1 MTIIWYNN
9 LVRRDSMKNK
19 ITSFIKK
26 HKKNFITFA
35 LTNRQFMAFIILA
48 TIETS
53 ILGLV
58 TLGPGVWKFES
69 FFFDFSMIILLGSI
83 GYLFK
88 PKKQYIYFQT
98 VLCII
103 TLMCTINA
111 IYYTFYNSFVSIG
124 LIESLGQVE
133 TVTDA
138 VFAKLTPLHGIYIFF
153 PVAFYL
159 INRSLST
166 HNYFNYV
173 TKIEKSKKNFGTIM
187 LIGVI
192 LVCINIITLTGT
204 DISRLVKQWNRELIV
219 QRFGIITYQ
228 MNDIVQSAQSRLF
241 SYFGYDE
248 AAQKFIEYYDNKENT
263 SKKNKYTGI
272 YEGKNVVFIHM
283 ESLMDMFI
291 DLKINDVEVTPTLN
305 KLIKEGLYFPHFYP
319 QVSTGTSSDTEFTLN
334 TSLMPALSGTV
345 FVNYYDRN
353 YLSLEKILKEK
364 GYYTFSMHA
373 NNSTMWNR
381 MEMHKSLGYD
391 KFYAK
396 DSFQVDKENWIGL
409 GLSDHEFFKQMIPY
423 LKEIESAHDKYM
435 GTLIT
440 LTNHTPWDGG
450 EAYGE
455 FKLTK
460 TVKRLNE
467 KTGQMEILEDNYLQD
482 TTIGNYIRG
491 VHYADK
497 CLGEFID
504 SLYANNLFNDTVI
517 VFYGDH
523 DAKLASK
530 EYNYLYN
537 YDPVQGRLL
546 EEGDVGYVDYDYY
559 ANELNR
565 NTPLLI
571 WTKDKKVKGKVDY
584 YMGMIDLL
592 PTIGNMF
599 GFESKY
605 ALGHDIFSIKDDN
618 VIAFPNGSFLSSKM
632 YYNNSKEEY
641 KLLKENV
648 ILSENYI
655 EDTKAYVEELLEI
668 SNNII
673 VYNLIETEGDKLKK

>member
-1 MTIIWYNN
+1 
-9 LVRRDSMKNK
+9 MKDK
-19 ITSFIKK
+19 ITNFIKK

-35 LTNRQFMAFIILA
+35 LTNRQFMAFIVLLVV
-48 TIETS
+48 ETS
-53 ILGLV
+53 LLGLL
-58 TLGPGVWKFES
+58 TLGPKTWGFPA
-69 FFFDFSMIILLGSI
+69 FFFDLSVIILIGSI

-103 TLMCTINA
+103 TAIVTINA
-111 IYYTFYNSFVSIG
+111 IYYAFFNSFVTIG

-138 VFAKLTPLHGIYIFF
+138 LFDKLTPLHGIYLIF
-153 PVAFYL
+153 PVIFYFVHH
-159 INRSLST
+159 SLQK

-173 TKIEKSKKNFGTIM
+173 SKIEKSKKNFGTVM

-192 LVCINIITLTGT
+192 LLCINIITLNGT
-204 DISRLVKQWNRELIV
+204 DISRLVKQWNRELLV
-219 QRFGIITYQ
+219 ERYGILTYQ
-228 MNDIVQSAQSRLF
+228 MNDIIQSAQSRLF

-248 AAQKFIEYYDNKENT
+248 AAQKFIEYYSNKEDNHQ
-263 SKKNKYTGI
+263 KNKYTGI
-272 YEGKNVVFIHM
+272 YEGKNVVLIHM
-283 ESLMDMFI
+283 ESIMNMFI

-305 KLIKEGLYFPHFYP
+305 KLTREGLYFPHFYP

-353 YLSLEKILKEK
+353 YVSLEKLLKEK
-364 GYYTFSMHA
+364 NYYTFSMHA

-381 MEMHKSLGYD
+381 NEMHKSLGYD

-396 DSFQVDKENWIGL
+396 DSFEVTKENWIGL
-409 GLSDHEFFKQMIPY
+409 GLSDHEFFSQMIPI
-423 LKEIESAHDKYM
+423 LKDIETNNEKYM

-460 TVKRLNE
+460 TVQRIDE
-467 KTGQMEILEDNYLQD
+467 KTGLAETVEDQYLED
-482 TTIGNYIRG
+482 TKIGDYIRG

-497 CLGEFID
+497 CLGEFIEY
-504 SLYANNLFNDTVI
+504 LYANNLFDDTVI

-523 DAKLASK
+523 DAKLDRQ
-530 EYNYLYN
+530 EYAYLYN
-537 YDPVQGRLL
+537 YDPALGRSL
-546 EEGDVGYVDYDYY
+546 EEGEEGYVDYDYY

-565 NTPLLI
+565 NTPLII
-571 WTKDKKVKGKVDY
+571 WTKDHKVKGRVDY

-592 PTIGNMF
+592 PTLGNMF
-599 GFESKY
+599 GFESDY
-605 ALGHDIFSIKDDN
+605 WLGHDIFDIKDDN
-618 VIAFPNGSFLSSKM
+618 IIVFPNGSFLSNKM
-632 YYNNSKEEY
+632 YYNNSKSEY
-641 KLLKENV
+641 KLLKEGIV
-648 ILSENYI
+648 VDENYI
-655 EDTKAYVEELLEI
+655 ENAKTYAEEILEI
-668 SNNII
+668 SNDII
-673 VYNLIETEGDKLKK
+673 VYNLIETEGDKITK